1 MKLCFSHYVLIG
13 SALMF
18 CAYVLG
24 KTAKSVSDNGGAHK
38 ADSVTFTGW

>member
-1 MKLCFSHYVLIG
+1 MKLCFAYFVLIG

-24 KTAKSVSDNGGAHK
+24 EIAKSVWDNGGSRK
-38 ADSVTFTGW
+38 ADSVTFTG